1 MSPVR
6 ESPFGSS
13 DRRRVKLWIDQHL
26 SRYLVGWLRA
36 RYEVEV
42 EHFRELEL
50 HEAEDE
56 PAFDAARE
64 AGVVVMT
71 KDRDFVNLLERR
83 GPPPQVLWITCGN
96 TSNAALKRIF
106 EAVLEE
112 ALELLANGE
121 PLVEIS
127 DASEPPRTR

>member
-1 MSPVR
+1 M
-6 ESPFGSS
+6 
-13 DRRRVKLWIDQHL
+13 KLWIDQHL
-26 SRYLVGWLRA
+26 SHYLVGWLRT
-36 RYEVEV
+36 RYDIEV
-42 EHFRELEL
+42 EHLRELDL

-56 PAFDAARE
+56 PVFEAARD

-71 KDRDFVNLLERR
+71 KDRDFVNLVERR
-83 GPPPQVLWITCGN
+83 GSPPQVLWITCGN

-112 ALELLANGE
+112 ALELLAKGE

-127 DASEPPRTR
+127 DASQPPRTR

>member
-1 MSPVR
+1 M
-6 ESPFGSS
+6 
-13 DRRRVKLWIDQHL
+13 KLWIDQHL

-36 RYEVEV
+36 RYDIEVQ
-42 EHFRELEL
+42 HFRELDL
-50 HEAEDE
+50 HKADDE
-56 PAFDAARE
+56 PVFDAARE

-71 KDRDFVNLLERR
+71 KDRDFVNLVERR

-96 TSNAALKRIF
+96 TSTAALKRIF

-112 ALELLANGE
+112 ALELLAKGE

-127 DASEPPRTR
+127 NASQPPKAR